1 MLSLTIRYIGPSN
14 QDIFVTSKKCNI
26 PLLDV
31 LGATTGDV
39 FTIEAASAGLQ
50 YLRKQTYFELGG
62 TSFDKIEIPTNCC
75 DDPIGRVFFPFEV
88 IGWTDTEGNSCGN
101 GSSLKL
107 GGGRPTSNVESEPVV
122 TEMISQYPN
131 PASDHSIF
139 EFIVEKP
146 GMVTLSI
153 IDIHGK
159 VIAKVYEGM
168 ADASIK
174 YMHEYDI
181 SELRSGIYFIN
192 LNTSNG
198 NMKDKFVVIQ

>member
-1 MLSLTIRYIGPSN
+1 MPLLGGILLFINMLNLSL
-14 QDIFVTSKKCNI
+14 
-26 PLLDV
+26 
-31 LGATTGDV
+31 
-39 FTIEAASAGLQ
+39 
-50 YLRKQTYFELGG
+50 
-62 TSFDKIEIPTNCC
+62 
-75 DDPIGRVFFPFEV
+75 
-88 IGWTDTEGNSCGN
+88 GN
-101 GSSLKL
+101 LK
-107 GGGRPTSNVESEPVV
+107 
-122 TEMISQYPN
+122 
-131 PASDHSIF
+131 F

-174 YMHEYDI
+174 YTHEYDI

>member
-1 MLSLTIRYIGPSN
+1 MAKAELP
-14 QDIFVTSKKCNI
+14 D
-26 PLLDV
+26 
-31 LGATTGDV
+31 
-39 FTIEAASAGLQ
+39 EA
-50 YLRKQTYFELGG
+50 
-62 TSFDKIEIPTNCC
+62 D
-75 DDPIGRVFFPFEV
+75 
-88 IGWTDTEGNSCGN
+88 
-101 GSSLKL
+101 
-107 GGGRPTSNVESEPVV
+107 EPVV

-139 EFIVEKP
+139 EFVVEKP

-174 YMHEYDI
+174 YTYEYDI
-181 SELRSGIYFIN
+181 SELRSGIYFVN
-192 LNTSNG
+192 LDTSNG